1 MGLFNVSPRGDKLFN
16 EAQNVLFA
24 IVPRNLQYFASGL
37 RKGSFMVKN
46 SLNLQYRTLIKFL

>member
-1 MGLFNVSPRGDKLFN
+1 MGLFSVSPRGDKLFN

-24 IVPRNLQYFASGL
+24 IVLRNLQYFASGL
-37 RKGSFMVKN
+37 RKGSFIVKN